1 MVAIAGASMRG
12 LIWVVLLFAVA
23 VLAAITLGRNDGLV
37 SIFWA
42 GWRTDISLNFFV
54 IAVLATCAALLL
66 AAQGLGRLLSLPRRA
81 REWRDHR
88 KEGAAHAA
96 LREAM
101 AELVNA
107 RFGRARKA
115 AQRALALQ
123 AEVPALA
130 SSHDFAVIG
139 HLLAANGAHRMQD
152 RTARQ
157 ELLDKALA
165 AARRGG
171 TARGLDDGAQLLAAQ
186 WALDDHD
193 ATQALES
200 LAALSPGAAR
210 RTHALRL
217 RMLAARAARE
227 PLQALHMA
235 RLLANHQAVSANVA
249 HGLLRALA
257 EETLAQA
264 HDLQQLRR
272 LWQQFDAADRRDARI
287 AARAARRA
295 LELGAA
301 DQARLWLKPFWDRLG
316 DLERS
321 DREAVALALADA
333 TQGITSDWLPGL
345 ESAAQTFGH
354 DSAVLAAVGAAY
366 AASGL
371 YGKARL
377 LLEQAAGAGTLP
389 ARARRAAW
397 RRLAEMARTQGDET
411 RAAHCDRSAAA
422 LD

>member
-1 MVAIAGASMRG
+1 MRG

-42 GWRTDISLNFFV
+42 GWRTDVSLNFFV
-54 IAVLATCAALLL
+54 LAVLALCALLL
-66 AAQGLGRLLSLPRRA
+66 GAAHGFARLLSLPRRA
-81 REWRDHR
+81 RAWREHR
-88 KEGAAHAA
+88 KEQAAHAA

-101 AELVNA
+101 AELVSA

-123 AEVPALA
+123 ADVPALA
-130 SSHDFAVIG
+130 AAHDFTVIG
-139 HLLAANGAHRMQD
+139 HLLAATGAHRMQD
-152 RTARQ
+152 RGARQ
-157 ELLDKALA
+157 ELLQKALA
-165 AARRGG
+165 VARRGG
-171 TARGLDDGAQLLAAQ
+171 SARGLDDGAHLAAAQ

-193 ATQALES
+193 ATQALHS

-210 RTHALRL
+210 RTQALRL
-217 RMLAARAARE
+217 RLQAARAARE

-235 RLLANHQAVSANVA
+235 RLLANHQAFSPTVA
-249 HGLLRALA
+249 LSLLRALA
-257 EETLAQA
+257 DETLAHA

-272 LWQQFDAADRRDARI
+272 LWQQFDAAERRDPHI

-295 LELGAA
+295 LALGAPE
-301 DQARLWLKPFWDRLG
+301 QARQWLRPFWDRLG
-316 DLERS
+316 ELDRA
-321 DREAVALALADA
+321 DREAIALALAEVTD
-333 TQGITSDWLPGL
+333 GITSDWLPAL

-354 DSAVLAAVGAAY
+354 DGAVLAAVGAAY

-371 YGKARL
+371 YGKARR
-377 LLEQAAGAGTLP
+377 LLEEAAATATLP

-397 RRLAEMARTQGDET
+397 RRLAQMARAQGDEA
-411 RAAHCDRSAAA
+411 RAASCERTGAA
-422 LD
+422 LE